1 MGFLAQASY
10 FLALN
15 FLVWRSGGGMRAAP
29 ESLTTHRPYGRGWRG
44 SGNENG
50 PHPDRD
56 RAAWLQNRLRL

>member
-29 ESLTTHRPYGRGWRG
+29 ESLTTDRPYGRG
-44 SGNENG
+44 
-50 PHPDRD
+50 
-56 RAAWLQNRLRL
+56 